1 MSLKCELVYYISYAR
16 LFGYLDS
23 KGLGAIYLYNC
34 VSPATVAKLRKN
46 KVVRTDVIVKICR
59 FLNVQPGDIM
69 EYRCSGRL
77 VEVVANE

>member
-1 MSLKCELVYYISYAR
+1 MHYISYAK

-23 KGLGAIYLYNC
+23 RGLGAIYLYHC

-59 FLNVQPGDIM
+59 LLDVQPGDIM
-69 EYRCSGRL
+69 EYRCSDRL
-77 VEVVANE
+77 LEVVVNE